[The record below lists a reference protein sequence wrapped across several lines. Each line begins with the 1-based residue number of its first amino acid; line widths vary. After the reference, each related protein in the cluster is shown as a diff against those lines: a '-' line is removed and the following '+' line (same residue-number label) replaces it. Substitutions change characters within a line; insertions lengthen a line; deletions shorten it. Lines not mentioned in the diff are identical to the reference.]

1 MLSRAGEHLLTDQSP
16 VVIGEFE
23 AVFCQQGHHVIFE
36 HRLQLLEQRHDLR
49 RADLVFAFGVKVKF
63 IDGATGRDEVY
74 VHGRNERVRRG
85 RIVLGI
91 SISVKLINR
100 EESIPESQH
109 FLSICGCPCCG
120 SGLACGLVSA
130 LLSANEI
137 RLSYGYQNLLDG
149 VTLAVAAGE
158 KVGLVG
164 RNGCGKS
171 SLLKILTRQQQADS
185 GEISLRRD
193 LRIGYLPQ
201 EFEMDPDLTV
211 METIEQ
217 GAADLITAMQR
228 YESGDGSDREL
239 ADLLHVIDHADGWNL
254 HARIKSLATSL
265 NCPPLEAPVG
275 PLSGGEKRRVS
286 LCRAM
291 ASQPDLLL
299 LDEPTNHLDS
309 ESISWLEGSLRSF
322 TGAVIFVTH
331 DRYFLDE
338 IATRIIEIDQGR
350 AFSHPGNYT
359 AYLESKSVRQSI
371 AGQTERRRQR
381 FLREELQ
388 WVRAGVKARTTK
400 SRHRLDQFYAVAD
413 LEAPPEEREMD
424 LLIPPAPELGNIAVE
439 LEKVSVAVGEGE
451 ERRSLFRDLTLSI
464 RPGQC
469 TGIVGRN
476 GVGKTT
482 LLKVCLGTLSPD
494 SGIVQIGKKIRVNY
508 IDQARMQLDGTGSL
522 LDEVADGNEKVQFGD
537 QVLGARAYLRRFLFD
552 DKRINERV
560 DLLSGGEKARLML
573 AKVLKNGGNLIVL
586 DEPTNDLDL
595 PSLRMLEEAI
605 ADFDGAVLV
614 VSHDRYFLDRICD
627 QIVAFEDGDVLVQ
640 PGNYSYYL
648 EKRRA
653 REQREKLYAQ
663 NQAREVAKKKQP
675 TAAEKVRKLTMAER
689 KELDGMEEVILKAE
703 EKVHELETTL
713 NDPDFHINRFQE
725 MPALLASLEQA
736 KASCAGLYTRWE
748 ELESIHNLS
757 S

>member
-1 MLSRAGEHLLTDQSP
+1 
-16 VVIGEFE
+16 
-23 AVFCQQGHHVIFE
+23 
-36 HRLQLLEQRHDLR
+36 
-49 RADLVFAFGVKVKF
+49 
-63 IDGATGRDEVY
+63 
-74 VHGRNERVRRG
+74 
-85 RIVLGI
+85 
-91 SISVKLINR
+91 
-100 EESIPESQH
+100 
-109 FLSICGCPCCG
+109 
-120 SGLACGLVSA
+120 VSA

-185 GEISLRRD
+185 GEISVRRD

-201 EFEMDPDLTV
+201 EFEMDPALTV

-228 YESGDGSDREL
+228 YESGDGTEREL
-239 ADLLHVIDHADGWNL
+239 ADLLHIIEHADGWNL

-265 NCPPLEAPVG
+265 NAPAMDAPVG

-286 LCRAM
+286 LCRAL

-299 LDEPTNHLDS
+299 LDEPTNHLDA
-309 ESISWLEGSLRSF
+309 ESIAWLEGFLRSF
-322 TGAVIFVTH
+322 AGAVIFVTH

-338 IATRIIEIDQGR
+338 IATRIIEIDNGR

-359 AYLESKSVRQSI
+359 AYLESKSIRQSI
-371 AGQTERRRQR
+371 AEQTERRRQR

-439 LEKVSVAVGEGE
+439 LEKVSVAVGSED
-451 ERRSLFRDLTLSI
+451 ERRFLFRNLTLSI

-482 LLKVCLGTLSPD
+482 LLKVCLGNLEPD
-494 SGIVQIGKKIRVNY
+494 EGIVQIGKKIRVNY

-537 QVLGARAYLRRFLFD
+537 QTLGARAYLRRFLFD

-573 AKVLKNGGNLIVL
+573 AKVLKHGGNLIVL

-627 QIVAFEDGDVLVQ
+627 QIVAFEDGNVLVQ

-648 EKRRA
+648 EKRKA
-653 REQREKLYAQ
+653 REQRDKLYAQ
-663 NQAREVAKKKQP
+663 NLAKEIAKKKAP
-675 TAAEKVRKLTMAER
+675 TAAEKPRKLTMAER
-689 KELDGMEEVILKAE
+689 KELDGMEESILAAE
-703 EKVHELETTL
+703 EKVQELEATL

-725 MPALLASLEQA
+725 IPALLESLEKA
-736 KASCAGLYTRWE
+736 KADCAAFYTRWE
-748 ELESIHNLS
+748 TLEAIAQLNG
-757 S
+757 